1 MKELTPKL
9 QLLLDFLMLTVGAA
23 IAAFAIEEFLV
34 PCTILDGGA
43 LCIPGVSRKII

>member
-23 IAAFAIEEFLV
+23 IAAFAIEEFLA
-34 PCTILDGGA
+34 A
-43 LCIPGVSRKII
+43 LHDLRWRCYRYRHHGK